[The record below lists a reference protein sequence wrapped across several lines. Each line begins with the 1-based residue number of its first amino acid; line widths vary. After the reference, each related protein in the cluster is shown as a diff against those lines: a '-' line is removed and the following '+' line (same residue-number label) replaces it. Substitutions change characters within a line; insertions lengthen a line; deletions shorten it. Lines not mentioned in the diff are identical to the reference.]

1 MSDLAHR
8 YRVEFI
14 NGQHMVIRANS
25 PKDAMTHCGLWYGL
39 RAVSAELLKGTSGD
53 VKEANETSPA
63 GVN

>member
-39 RAVSAELLKGTSGD
+39 RAVSAELLKDEKDEKAEVG
-53 VKEANETSPA
+53 AA
-63 GVN
+63 

>member
-25 PKDAMTHCGLWYGL
+25 PKDAMTYCGLWYGL
-39 RAVSAELLKGTSGD
+39 RAVSAELLKDEKDEKIEVG
-53 VKEANETSPA
+53 AA
-63 GVN
+63 